1 MAKRKKVPW
10 GSIATWGGFAIGTV
24 LMARRIYGT
33 ARPPIIP
40 PTDQPLIKAEG
51 DKIKSMASFHR
62 DIYGG
67 DGRVTPNEPQMD
79 SLNMFSEMMRKEED
93 DWPFVSQ
100 PEYREGITQFYH
112 NEIGIDVTLPM
123 ITGYIASSGM
133 VVYDRLVRPDMAQT
147 PMTCPKCGVTLANPG
162 IAMAHVVND
171 HQVTQDSG
179 AIAEAATIWSAQPTW
194 ALTTTG
200 VMGGT
205 YDLVR
210 SPMTGWSLD
219 SLAFSVQG
227 MAYSLAMGIGTVG
240 TLQALSTTLVYC
252 LV

>member
-1 MAKRKKVPW
+1 MAKKEPLWK
-10 GSIATWGGFAIGTV
+10 SIFVWGGFAVGTV
-24 LMARRIYGT
+24 LMAKRIAST
-33 ARPPIIP
+33 ANPPP
-40 PTDQPLIKAEG
+40 VVPSDQPLIKAET
-51 DKIKSMASFHR
+51 DKIRAMASFHR

-67 DGRVTPNEPQMD
+67 DGMVTPNEPQLD
-79 SLNMFSEMMRKEED
+79 SLNLFADMMRKEED

-100 PEYREGITQFYH
+100 PEYRKGITQAYH
-112 NEIGIDVTLPM
+112 NELGIDVILPM

-133 VVYDRLVRPDMAQT
+133 VLYDRAVRPDMAQT
-147 PMTCPKCGVTLANPG
+147 PLACPKCGMTLANPG
-162 IAMAHVVND
+162 IAMAHVVDD
-171 HQVTQDSG
+171 HQVTTDAG

-219 SLAFSVQG
+219 SLAGSVQG